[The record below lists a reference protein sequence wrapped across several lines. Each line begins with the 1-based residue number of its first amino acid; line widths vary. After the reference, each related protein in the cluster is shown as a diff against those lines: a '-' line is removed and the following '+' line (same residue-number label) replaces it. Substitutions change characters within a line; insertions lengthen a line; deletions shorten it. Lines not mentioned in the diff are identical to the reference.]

1 MELPGLLESMAE
13 ASVTLAGFAA
23 VFRAF
28 ATGDDPDGYSTVR
41 LTIVIEGG
49 LAIAFLCYVPAALA
63 AAGLTTD
70 VAWRASNVV
79 AAAWILPRSFW
90 VGLQIGRRGR
100 PLPSLFPLAYGLAL
114 AALAA
119 VLGGVFGLL
128 PAKSAHQVGLVCQLG
143 GIGSTFMAQFR
154 VERAGR

>member
-63 AAGLTTD
+63 AAGLTPEI
-70 VAWRASNVV
+70 AWRASNVV
-79 AAAWILPRSFW
+79 AVAWILPRSCW
-90 VGLQIGRRGR
+90 VGFVIARRGR
-100 PLPSLFPLAYGLAL
+100 PLPSLFPLAYGLAIV
-114 AALAA
+114 ALAA
-119 VLGGVFGLL
+119 VLGGVLGLL
-128 PAKSAHQVGLVCQLG
+128 PPKSAHQLGLVSQLG
-143 GIGSTFMAQFR
+143 GIGCTFLAQFR
-154 VERAGR
+154 VERARQ